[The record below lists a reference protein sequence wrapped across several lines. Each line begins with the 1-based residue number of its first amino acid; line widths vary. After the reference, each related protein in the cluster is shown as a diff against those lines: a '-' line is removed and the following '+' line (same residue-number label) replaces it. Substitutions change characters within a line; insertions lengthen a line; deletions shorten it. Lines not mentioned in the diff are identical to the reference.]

1 MQNSTGDCSS
11 LEVEDRREKNL
22 GQAPSNCP
30 WIACLHSNTVPDFL
44 QDVMSMHMVRKF
56 FYAHDDEGDDPDNDD
71 GDDGDG
77 DGKVTMVMRSGDDDD
92 DAHDDD
98 IVDDGDS
105 GDYR

>member
-71 GDDGDG
+71 GDG

-98 IVDDGDS
+98 FVDDGDS